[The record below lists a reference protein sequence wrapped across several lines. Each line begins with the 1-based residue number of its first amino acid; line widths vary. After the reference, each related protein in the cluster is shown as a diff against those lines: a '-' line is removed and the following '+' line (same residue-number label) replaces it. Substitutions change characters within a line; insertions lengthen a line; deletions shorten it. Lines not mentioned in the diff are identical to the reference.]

1 MFDENGTCFQSGQT
15 TFTATQTINK
25 LIVWLNPKSVTLT
38 YVKSGNKFKV
48 VLKNMEVYIKHYTFF
63 F

>member
-1 MFDENGTCFQSGQT
+1 MFDETGTCFRSGQT

-38 YVKSGNKFKV
+38 YIKSGNKSKV
-48 VLKNMEVYIKHYTFF
+48 IGLKDIKV
-63 F
+63 